1 MDAMTAPKA
10 LRGAAGLSAAPPDQ
24 PLTPDDERRS
34 DNDRPPR
41 TAMMWY
47 LSLHSKRV
55 CGPVP
60 GLVIGVFL
68 TSHFA

>member
-10 LRGAAGLSAAPPDQ
+10 LRGAAGLGAAPPDQ
-24 PLTPDDERRS
+24 PLTPDDDRR
-34 DNDRPPR
+34 PR
-41 TAMMWY
+41 TAMMWD

-55 CGPVP
+55 CGPVR